1 MSSGG
6 NSIEFALRIRTL
18 VQGADSVEDL
28 RSGLGE
34 LADEME
40 GAAKPADALN
50 RGLQEN
56 EKVSEEAGKQAKGT
70 ADHFED
76 LKKEVEGAAN
86 PTDQFNHGL
95 RENAKASQSAGEE
108 AKSASGHF
116 GGLKDALIGLAT
128 LELAR
133 QILEV
138 NDQLAALRRGFTV
151 ITGDATKTDEA
162 LRFVRETA
170 DRLGVG
176 VADLAQSYLKLT
188 AAAKGT
194 QLEGAAT
201 EQIFSSLASAMST
214 VGAGTE
220 EVDQAMTAIA
230 QIMSK
235 GVVSAEELRGQLGD
249 VLPGAAQQ
257 AAESL
262 LLTNAEFSK
271 MLESGEII
279 ASEFLPKFA
288 TQLEKAMGGGQG
300 RVETFNA
307 AWARLVNQLMDI
319 ATGPAG
325 QGFTQFLTTVT
336 DGVGYAARG
345 INFLSEMVGALGR
358 LLGGIAAGEFS
369 EAFSDFGQSVED
381 ASLHLMGAKTA
392 AEQAA
397 EAQKQMRAELEQVTP
412 SIKQFQDAIDRREL
426 KELPET
432 LQSAVAE
439 LRKTGD
445 AAKATSSAVE
455 SFVGAI
461 EKNMNFEGVIRL
473 SGALKAIGQEAKGAG
488 ADIQNSLAE
497 ALDDLTDEQL
507 ERLAEKAQTAMRAV
521 EWGSDEARRALSELG
536 LIAEAVTQVQLKR
549 AAEEADNISKA
560 YGEYAAGV
568 DRLVSAQRAGLQAE
582 IDLAKAR
589 GDGLTAAQKGIELAE
604 KEAYWARLGAE
615 IKQKQIQADIAATR
629 AKIAELEATKTS
641 SEEQKK
647 ANALLIEAQQQKL
660 GALVLEKDVANSQ
673 AATATATAELTAQT
687 QKFILAGYSE
697 TEAKKMALLASG
709 QYTEAMKLEEEQRQK
724 VTEASEG
731 QKQADEA
738 VAAAAQAAAEAVATA
753 VKDAADQTQ
762 AAGNAVT
769 GVYQG
774 WEERLKSLSTAAYE
788 AFQGDR
794 GAVTGATETA
804 EAAKKAGDALDALGQ
819 TMGSRLG
826 TGFARTL
833 NDLSLQA
840 QQIEAQFW
848 GQAAAAEE
856 LTQQLE
862 VMAETG
868 TVDMNTLSKA
878 TRGVSGEFDL
888 LDQQQLDNLQS
899 AIDSVNDKLRQTQ
912 EEARS
917 ARQELA
923 DMQADL
929 LEAQGN
935 STAAEKLRLQNEEA
949 SKRADIEEKL
959 TAAQTAGNRELI
971 ALYSEQLRL
980 LDQIY
985 DKKQS
990 NLEKESRQ
998 GSTSTTHTTT
1008 TNTTTSSGGGGIS
1021 RGGGISLTLN
1031 APNAR
1036 VLDNTFVEDM
1046 ARALQPKLATINRRR
1061 S

>member
-6 NSIEFALRIRTL
+6 NSLEFALRIRTL

-70 ADHFED
+70 AGDFED
-76 LKKEVEGAAN
+76 LKKEVEGAAK
-86 PTDQFNHGL
+86 PTEGFNHGL
-95 RENAKASQSAGEE
+95 RENAEASKSAGQE
-108 AKSASGHF
+108 AKGAGSQFAD
-116 GGLKDALIGLAT
+116 LKDTLVGLAT

-201 EQIFSSLASAMST
+201 EQIFSSIAGAMST
-214 VGAGTE
+214 VGASSE

-249 VLPGAAQQ
+249 ALPGAAQQ
-257 AAESL
+257 AAQAL
-262 LLTNAEFSK
+262 LVTNAEFNK
-271 MLESGEII
+271 MLESGEVV

-288 TQLEKAMGGGQG
+288 AQLEQAMGGGQG
-300 RVETFNA
+300 RVETFSA
-307 AWARLVNQLMDI
+307 AWARLTNQMADV
-319 ATGPAG
+319 ATGPVGA
-325 QGFTQFLTTVT
+325 GFTAFITKLADALGVVT
-336 DGVGYAARG
+336 RGVGFASDA
-345 INFLSEMVGALGR
+345 IGAIGNAI
-358 LLGGIAAGEFS
+358 GGIAAGAPV
-369 EAFSDFGQSVED
+369 EALNDLGQSSEN
-381 ASLHLMGAKTA
+381 AALKLFGIKTA

-397 EAQKQMRAELEQVTP
+397 ETQKQMQAELNALVPEMNR
-412 SIKQFQDAIDRREL
+412 FQDAVDRQEL
-426 KELPET
+426 QDFPEY
-432 LQSAVAE
+432 LQAAISE

-445 AAKATSSAVE
+445 AAAAATQVVSTFLAS
-455 SFVGAI
+455 I
-461 EKNMNFEGVIRL
+461 QKNMNLEGVL
-473 SGALKAIGQEAKGAG
+473 KLATGLKAIGQEAKGAG

-497 ALDDLTDEQL
+497 AIDHLSDKQL
-507 ERLAEKAQTAMRAV
+507 ERLRQQATAAMAAATT
-521 EWGSDEARRALSELG
+521 GSEEARRAFADLG
-536 LIAEAVTQVQLKR
+536 LVVEAVTQTQLKR
-549 AAEEADNISKA
+549 AADEADNISKA
-560 YGEYAAGV
+560 YGEYASGV

-629 AKIAELEATKTS
+629 AKIAELEVTKTNT
-641 SEEQKK
+641 EEQKK

-673 AATATATAELTAQT
+673 AATAIATAELTAQT

-709 QYTEAMKLEEEQRQK
+709 QYTEAMKIEEEQRKKSAEAAEEQK
-724 VTEASEG
+724 N
-731 QKQADEA
+731 ADEA

-753 VKDAADQTQ
+753 VKDAAEQTQ
-762 AAGNAVT
+762 ALGAGVT
-769 GVYQG
+769 AVYQG
-774 WEERLKSLSTAAYE
+774 WQERLQSLSDAAYE
-788 AFQGDR
+788 AFQGER

-804 EAAKKAGDALDALGQ
+804 DAAKKASEALDTLGE
-819 TMGSRLG
+819 TLGSRLG
-826 TGFARTL
+826 TGFARSL
-833 NDLSLQA
+833 NDISLQA
-840 QQIEAQFW
+840 QQIEARFW

-856 LTQQLE
+856 LTKQLGT
-862 VMAETG
+862 MAETG
-868 TVDMNTLSKA
+868 QVDMNALSRA

-888 LDQQQLDNLQS
+888 LDEQRLSNLQS

-923 DMQADL
+923 NMQADL

-971 ALYSEQLRL
+971 ALYTEQLRL

-985 DKKQS
+985 DKKQA
-990 NLEKESRQ
+990 NLKKESQQ
-998 GSTSTTHTTT
+998 GSTSSTTSNTT
-1008 TNTTTSSGGGGIS
+1008 TTTSSGGGSSG
-1021 RGGGISLTLN
+1021 GGGISLTLN
-1031 APNAR
+1031 APNAH
-1036 VLDNTFVEDM
+1036 VLDDAFLEKM
-1046 ARALQPKLATINRRR
+1046 ARGLTPKLATIARLR